1 MTQKNLR
8 SCLWPSLPGIL
19 LIALLAMVMSG
30 PAFGQG
36 DPTTASLRGSITDPS
51 GARISQA
58 TVVLTSSEKGITRTA
73 QADKEGGY
81 SFGLLPPASYTLTVK
96 AKGFKGYKQTGITLD
111 PGQSASQDVAM
122 TLGEQQEE
130 VVVTAQA
137 PLLQTTNSNI
147 SADID
152 AKQVVELPMNLRNII
167 GMTEL
172 NSSVNNTTQAQGL
185 FGGGAGNANADQ
197 DISFMSFSGGFF
209 GTSAFMLDGVW
220 DTSADW
226 GASIYVP
233 SIDAVQEMKIQNNS
247 FTAQYGWS
255 TGNVVDIVT
264 KSGTSHFHGSGYEFY
279 RNSAMDANMWFPK
292 HYGNQKPSFDR
303 NQFGGSAGGP
313 LYIPGLYKRKDKTFI
328 FGLYERLASA
338 TPAFETDTVPTA
350 PFLTGDLSALL
361 GSQVGVDALGR
372 PILSGQVYDPL
383 SARQITTGQ
392 IDPKTGLVATA
403 TGYIRDPIPDNKI
416 TAIDPLMAKI
426 ISYYP
431 PATGSGLSNN
441 FTASAS
447 DANASNEYLV
457 RVDHNINDNNRIFGR
472 FAYKQEYKV
481 GDARLWGDSNPAGPG
496 NKRPNNRYSAVGGF
510 SHVFS
515 PTLTMNATAGFE
527 HWGEASTNQ
536 SLGFKPSTL
545 GLPSYLDSFSD
556 EFPIVNI
563 GSMTSLGPRQG
574 DEQTYYRPAG
584 SAAVDFVKMHG
595 AHTFSFGF
603 MGVVNEQNQSG
614 IIDPAHNHR
623 TYEA

>member
-1 MTQKNLR
+1 
-8 SCLWPSLPGIL
+8 
-19 LIALLAMVMSG
+19 
-30 PAFGQG
+30 
-36 DPTTASLRGSITDPS
+36 
-51 GARISQA
+51 
-58 TVVLTSSEKGITRTA
+58 
-73 QADKEGGY
+73 
-81 SFGLLPPASYTLTVK
+81 
-96 AKGFKGYKQTGITLD
+96 
-111 PGQSASQDVAM
+111 
-122 TLGEQQEE
+122 
-130 VVVTAQA
+130 
-137 PLLQTTNSNI
+137 
-147 SADID
+147 
-152 AKQVVELPMNLRNII
+152 
-167 GMTEL
+167 
-172 NSSVNNTTQAQGL
+172 
-185 FGGGAGNANADQ
+185 
-197 DISFMSFSGGFF
+197 
-209 GTSAFMLDGVW
+209 
-220 DTSADW
+220 
-226 GASIYVP
+226 
-233 SIDAVQEMKIQNNS
+233 
-247 FTAQYGWS
+247 
-255 TGNVVDIVT
+255 
-264 KSGTSHFHGSGYEFY
+264 
-279 RNSAMDANMWFPK
+279 
-292 HYGNQKPSFDR
+292 
-303 NQFGGSAGGP
+303 
-313 LYIPGLYKRKDKTFI
+313 
-328 FGLYERLASA
+328 
-338 TPAFETDTVPTA
+338 
-350 PFLTGDLSALL
+350 
-361 GSQVGVDALGR
+361 
-372 PILSGQVYDPL
+372 
-383 SARQITTGQ
+383 
-392 IDPKTGLVATA
+392 
-403 TGYIRDPIPDNKI
+403 
-416 TAIDPLMAKI
+416 MAKI